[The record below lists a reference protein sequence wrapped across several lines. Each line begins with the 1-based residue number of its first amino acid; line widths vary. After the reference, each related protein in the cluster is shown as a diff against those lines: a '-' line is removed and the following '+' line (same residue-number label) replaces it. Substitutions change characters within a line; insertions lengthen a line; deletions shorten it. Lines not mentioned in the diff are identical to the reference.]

1 MFDKPYT
8 FTFVQKNKSRNGVKR
23 HAYEYIYKFYIHK
36 NHSCRKYIV
45 EVKEYDRKLFTLDF
59 YAKTPSDHLNQKY
72 RLKTNQFSGGRLG
85 ATILTILKNVFI
97 EHGVIG
103 YGMAGAALPNENTNE
118 FTKRFQIYVKILRR
132 ATKTNFEVF
141 ENKKNSFIFIIHKEH
156 VEDKEQIF
164 SEYEQILRE
173 IL

>member
-1 MFDKPYT
+1 M
-8 FTFVQKNKSRNGVKR
+8 
-23 HAYEYIYKFYIHK
+23 
-36 NHSCRKYIV
+36 
-45 EVKEYDRKLFTLDF
+45 
-59 YAKTPSDHLNQKY
+59 
-72 RLKTNQFSGGRLG
+72 G